1 MLAPLKRQTTAFFF
15 LFHFYP
21 WLWRGKIGKR
31 KKPTSNQTKL
41 QYSLVLASCRLL
53 TLSLG
58 LERRTLAP
66 QEIEV
71 LNSAMLGKPHLIFF
85 FIFSLLLR
93 AVGFGRNW
101 RRERERR
108 VLAFTCCFTMD
119 AHVSHRRRLVLLLLV
134 LVMLSCAAG
143 APITRQR
150 LEIRKHLKRLNKP
163 ALKSIK
169 VLPFWLLVWLVFVFC
184 FLFCWVVGLVG
195 FLHFFLC
202 FVYGFLLL
210 DFWKMH
216 CSLLFVGCLYLK
228 CFWCGF
234 LGFSVFFFFLRQ
246 KCSLFHCKTGF
257 FFTCDL
263 HCSHHLLGYLHFKVF
278 DMGFLDFQFA
288 WLSLG

>member
-1 MLAPLKRQTTAFFF
+1 
-15 LFHFYP
+15 
-21 WLWRGKIGKR
+21 
-31 KKPTSNQTKL
+31 
-41 QYSLVLASCRLL
+41 
-53 TLSLG
+53 
-58 LERRTLAP
+58 
-66 QEIEV
+66 
-71 LNSAMLGKPHLIFF
+71 MLGKPHLIFF

-101 RRERERR
+101 ERERERR

-119 AHVSHRRRLVLLLLV
+119 AHVSHRRRRLVLLLLV
-134 LVMLSCAAG
+134 LVKLSCSAG
-143 APITRQR
+143 APISRQR

-184 FLFCWVVGLVG
+184 FFVLLSSWVSG
-195 FLHFFLC
+195 FSSFLSM

-234 LGFSVFFFFLRQ
+234 LGFSVFWALFFFLRQ
-246 KCSLFHCKTGF
+246 KSLFSIAKLGF
-257 FFTCDL
+257 FFTCNL